1 MTNLAYAPALAP
13 VSIPVRELLPWAIF
27 TGLLALVALYFVG
40 VEEGAL
46 SIFRGMYT
54 ITVETDTY
62 GPGIVGLVNAM
73 ASIVALASGVVL
85 GKYLM
90 RPFVGHLNG
99 TSSRR
104 NRRR

>member
-1 MTNLAYAPALAP
+1 VLAARHRIPQLVLAIPAMTF
-13 VSIPVRELLPWAIF
+13 LLP
-27 TGLLALVALYFVG
+27 G
-40 VEEGAL
+40 L
-46 SIFRGMYT
+46 SIYRGMYAV
-54 ITVETDTY
+54 TVETETM
-62 GPGIVGLVNAM
+62 GEGFIGLVNAM

>member
-1 MTNLAYAPALAP
+1 MTF
-13 VSIPVRELLPWAIF
+13 LLP
-27 TGLLALVALYFVG
+27 G
-40 VEEGAL
+40 L